1 MYEEIRKKAEKHR
14 GFFLVVFPAAI
25 MLIYLGCECFHDFSG
40 VLYYLYPALMKG
52 LMILSVYLAWR
63 CYMKEQVPVSVSI
76 LLSGLA
82 VILPFAGE
90 MHEWSGWDWAEK
102 IYEFVWLLWPVI
114 ITCLSNYC
122 THKLYKKKKY
132 ICGMNLFIV
141 LLLSVLLHRFAEGGE
156 GATTDLCILVM
167 WIAEGLLW
175 TFVLND
181 TSQEKDRK
189 RNLMVAW
196 IACLLLFGC
205 FTFVDISYLS
215 VPAIWT
221 SVRGRYWNEVIFLCL
236 PVILLFVIKMSEIHL
251 TKSKLYYMQKRSLL
265 YFLIVLLLIY
275 FIPNIGLNFA
285 LESLKYD
292 VADGVYL
299 LLLADIMFWRELYRK
314 SEQAGSRIK
323 GAAFMVVINVG
334 IFIFFLIENLRL
346 REVLSYVGSSFAG
359 SSRTVSQV
367 DWVGYRKA
375 AFEAFLSRD
384 LTILDHSYG
393 KEKYM
398 YSVCGDGLTSI
409 RFRCGL
415 LPVLVMVL
423 LLLLFVILLWNWN
436 REDILLNQ
444 CAGYLAISYILKMSI
459 AFILQANM
467 IVSPYMEFPFTEK
480 DIAAILLPIL
490 LVCESSRRTMH
501 L

>member
-1 MYEEIRKKAEKHR
+1 M
-14 GFFLVVFPAAI
+14 
-25 MLIYLGCECFHDFSG
+25 
-40 VLYYLYPALMKG
+40 
-52 LMILSVYLAWR
+52 
-63 CYMKEQVPVSVSI
+63 
-76 LLSGLA
+76 
-82 VILPFAGE
+82 
-90 MHEWSGWDWAEK
+90 
-102 IYEFVWLLWPVI
+102 
-114 ITCLSNYC
+114 
-122 THKLYKKKKY
+122 HKLYKNKKY
-132 ICGMNLFIV
+132 ICGVNLFIV
-141 LLLSVLLHRFAEGGE
+141 LLLSVLLHWFAEGGE
-156 GATTDLCILVM
+156 GATTDLCIPVM

-181 TSQEKDRK
+181 TRQEKDRK

-221 SVRGRYWNEVIFLCL
+221 GVRGRYWNEVIFLCL

-314 SEQAGSRIK
+314 SEQA
-323 GAAFMVVINVG
+323 
-334 IFIFFLIENLRL
+334 
-346 REVLSYVGSSFAG
+346 VLSYVGSSFAG
-359 SSRTVSQV
+359 SGRTASQV

-384 LTILDHSYG
+384 LTILDHAYG

-490 LVCESSRRTMH
+490 LVCESSRRSRH